1 MSKSK
6 FFGLKVGLV
15 ALLLA
20 VAVLSV
26 FTLTACADKLDVAE
40 LQIVEGSVPEVAEQ
54 GKFNISDV
62 RLLVIDSEGKS
73 QEIAATSSMLTTEG
87 RAALQTP
94 GEQSITIY
102 YQQKTVVFSVLIVP
116 EGTETV
122 KVSFVDLSGNSL
134 GSKTVVKGSAVTA
147 PDAPK
152 VDGQVFVG
160 WADVTTG
167 QEVSLSAVEANMTVK
182 PVYSENATEY
192 TVTFVDYKGNT
203 IATQTVRHGSKITPP
218 SYTKPAELASYD
230 WGVDF
235 STYTVTG
242 NVTFNMSVTYV
253 EKTVEY
259 YYAFNSRPE
268 VTYYTGVSESV
279 KVGTNATKQ
288 KQVETSL
295 ASKGLT
301 FLSWHNTS
309 TVINVDTKMV
319 ALVADRYFTISYKNG
334 DFDPQRVLSGTVYTL
349 PASANAK
356 EGHTFN
362 GQWKDADEKVYKGS
376 LTVEKDLVLE
386 PVYNKKQIPVTIEF
400 TFAGLKVAPGDST
413 DRTETVTVSNA
424 FYHDVINKDYID
436 AILAD
441 LVKKDSAYADYTV
454 ESIVFNTVD
463 VTVSGFTLGDVVGG
477 YTFEV
482 RAVDKTKSTEGLVYK
497 ECDGGYAVT
506 EYNGDAKIIY
516 ISELYNGEDVV
527 KIGDNVFA
535 NKEIAYISIPESVKE
550 IGDGAFAN
558 ATFGSNVSLP
568 DLETFGTGVFAGAQA
583 AETENAD
590 GELVR
595 QQIAVVF
602 GENST
607 FVSLD
612 GNTFNGTK
620 GIVKVTLPASV
631 TEITD
636 RTEYSADGKSDEVK
650 EINLDNVTKIG
661 AYAFYNGSLAVTGS
675 LAAVTEVGA
684 YAFYGSDVKSLDL
697 PNVKV
702 IGEGAFAG
710 MKSLTALSLA
720 TQTVLGEGETGIEFN
735 AEAIRGDV
743 LLGSVTL
750 GEAVT
755 ALSADGSDYGC
766 NALAVFNLS
775 ASIDS
780 IGTSAGNGAKDFF
793 ALFKGLKEVNVEEGG
808 EVYLSDNGV
817 LYSVITV
824 NAETAQFPGY
834 EVGEKIAL
842 LEFYPFGKTGD
853 YVIPGTIGSFD
864 VAGINADLSEVRINT
879 LTFNTAVIKSVI
891 SSQGELSLAGSAD
904 SVNNMIVDG
913 AILGADKDTF
923 AVNLGYLVNITD
935 EGNFDAYIYIKGKV
949 IAEFNDVV
957 SENGWESKVFLY
969 EEGALSLYDEKY
981 GLVYIVKDG
990 YATVLYGIKGSES
1003 ITVPAT
1009 LNGYE
1014 VKAVASNAFA
1024 NYDNLISVRIDA
1036 VLNGLDKTVFAGCVA
1051 LEEISVAGWSADA
1064 VVASDAFA
1072 DTVYG
1077 QSRNLIVLGGKL
1089 IVYNNYKADEE
1100 KGITTVVT
1108 AADLEGI
1115 TVIPAGIFAGKNV
1128 SEIYF
1133 ADSVVAI
1140 EAGAFENCASLTTVD
1155 FNKVLTIGDN
1165 AFSRSGLVSAT
1176 LTSVTYLGDGVFSG
1190 ASSLESVIIPGEVN
1204 SGYLPVKTF
1213 MDCTSLVS
1221 VEMPEVENLSAD
1233 ENGYSY
1239 AFNNCVSLT
1248 DISFASSFAAIPGYA
1263 FSVTGVVSVDFSKM
1277 SVTNIG
1283 YGAFAGCASLENVV
1297 LDYKIPAVAE
1307 LAFSRCA
1314 ENLTVKVVGTGG
1326 ILAGSVIE
1334 ANVFPNSTT
1343 FYIASGANPAV
1354 LTNYTVKTEYPIV
1367 TFGMMEGFEAE
1378 GSLDMSALLDTIYM
1392 EEAPQ
1397 AKAFDGYVFEGWYK
1411 KENDNY
1417 IRLEFPL
1424 GITENITLY
1433 AKYYKENIGS
1443 LTDADV
1449 VYDEALGGYVI
1460 VGYTDTQ
1467 SRTAYIPAMYE
1478 GENGLYPIVAVYAGA
1493 FAECVNLE
1501 SLALPEGVKTIY
1513 AGKPED
1519 GSATFNTALR
1529 SLSVPSTVET
1539 IQKGVF
1545 SEVNAE
1551 FDIIFAANSML
1562 INADKSVFE
1571 GTAWYTAREKEAI
1584 EGRNNGFVIAGRLAI
1599 AYLGEEKS
1607 VVLPSD
1613 IYKLADG
1620 LFKDNEIIEE
1630 IVLNDA
1636 LMYIGQEC
1644 FTNAS
1649 NLKEVSYESGNNQ
1662 LSAIIE
1668 ATLSSFEGTAWYN
1681 TLDMVIVGT
1690 ILLKYKNTTGKETV
1704 TVPEYITEIGESAF
1718 EGATM
1723 KALLFAGNSALK
1735 KIGNRAFANSS
1746 LVTVVLP
1753 GGVTEM
1759 GESVFE
1765 NCKGLQQADLGS
1777 VAIETL
1783 PAKTFSGDKELK
1795 EVVLNAATS
1804 AFGDG
1809 SFASCSALSV
1819 LTAPGFEF
1827 TDNFAVTGI
1836 DDTPFYTSS
1845 QAQETDSFVLL
1856 GKVLVKYVA
1865 GTAVLPDGENK
1876 IVTVPEGVEI
1886 ILANVFNSAT
1896 FYKVVLPAGLKVIDD
1911 NAFLHARVAEVE
1923 FAGSGLLEVGES
1935 AFENC
1940 TNLSV
1945 IVLPETVVAIG
1956 VDAFKNT
1963 ALTEID
1969 IPDSVISIGSG
1980 AFANNDFLGYVRLSV
1995 KLTEI
2000 GSGAFAGNAKLNK
2013 ISWLVATA
2021 VFEELNAN
2029 IENALKASL
2038 GEEYSDSDFAE
2049 FVNALFYGAMGTQ
2062 DNSYLRLYAPADLYN
2077 FVNNTDDESGDKKI
2091 LAWKNAES
2099 FELFADGTYPTV
2111 SFDSEGYY
2119 MSSFNTEIIE
2129 SIGVPSRTGHTFK
2142 GWFTDNGRN
2151 NPLVLPYY
2159 VYSDITLYADWYA
2172 NDLESD
2178 VDETYG
2184 FRLVDNEYYEII
2196 SVTTDETT
2204 VYIPTTVAGY
2214 PVKSVNLTSDVG
2226 GVTKIVLTDAAAF
2239 NGMAS
2244 NLFRFFPDLTEV
2256 ELVDN
2261 GTSVVDMTI
2270 TDGVIYSADGTVLIA
2285 YLATYSEG
2293 QDGVPVKNT
2302 EFTVPD
2308 GVTTI
2313 LSYAFVNSGLQKITL
2328 GKDVASIGEK
2338 AFNDELAEIVFSA
2351 EGKITD
2357 ADSLS
2362 FDNTGWYASSAK
2374 TEYIVNGSVVGLF
2387 YSAGNILIGYEQ
2399 TAATSNLVIPNQLN
2413 GFDITVIAGY
2423 LNAGA
2428 RDSEDVIYTFNNLT
2442 LPNKLVKINSKAF
2455 AGIDV
2460 LVNINTDS
2468 TVLNDIADDVFSETT
2483 FYNQNNS
2490 DMIILGK
2497 VLLKCINTTS
2507 SIVVPN
2513 GIEAIAN
2520 RAFTGG
2526 QVRTITLPSTLKY
2539 IGAEAFYNCTS
2550 LETITIPDSVISI
2563 GEKAFAVSKNLKSV
2577 NFNAATSKLTEIGE
2591 GAFQGCEGLTSIDIP
2606 YTVEKIGAAAFQN
2619 CYNLATVN
2627 FDYIVTTETDGV
2639 ITTEIIA
2646 KSKLTELGEMAFY
2659 NNRKLTTVTI
2669 PDGLTEIGRE
2679 TFYGCSALESVNF
2692 DVEKS
2697 KVRVIGELAF
2707 AECALL
2713 GSKVNVASPNLVTVI
2728 MPNSLITVE
2737 SRAFEN
2743 CSSML
2748 GIRFNY
2754 NLKNVESDAFNGCKR
2769 LTKVEVFSATPAN
2782 IASGAFNRGDAPYY
2796 KLRIYV
2802 SASVN
2807 DTVKKDYQAKWTEYA
2822 SNIYDNTELPVL
2834 VYCHTTSSGSGTV
2847 DNLSDPIA
2855 TDIVVNPTY
2864 TWGNTTYSTWR
2875 YKSFENKQSD
2885 GNYVIDGTA
2894 GKLNQLITS
2903 YDYQIQTDPAN
2914 PNQSYTLLILDYDR
2928 VTVTTSA

>member
-26 FTLTACADKLDVAE
+26 FTLTACGDKLDVAE

-102 YQQKTVVFSVLIVP
+102 YQQKTVVFTVLIVP

-147 PDAPK
+147 PEAPK

-167 QEVSLSAVEANMTVK
+167 QEVSLSAVETNMTVK

-203 IATQTVRHGSKITPP
+203 VATQTVRHGSKITPP

-235 STYTVTG
+235 STYTVTS
-242 NVTFNMSVTYV
+242 NVTFHMSVTYV

-268 VTYYTGVSESV
+268 VTYYTGISESV
-279 KVGTNATKQ
+279 KVGSNATKQ

-295 ASKGLT
+295 ASKGLN
-301 FLSWHNTS
+301 FLSWLNTS

-334 DFDPQRVLSGTVYTL
+334 DFDPQQVLSGTVYTL
-349 PASANAK
+349 PASANALK
-356 EGHTFN
+356 GHTFN
-362 GQWKDADEKVYKGS
+362 GQWKDADGKVYTKS

-386 PVYNKKQIPVTIEF
+386 PVYNKKQIPVTVEF
-400 TFAGLKVAPGDST
+400 TFAGLKVAAGDST
-413 DRTETVTVSNA
+413 DRTETVTVDDA
-424 FYHDVINKDYID
+424 FYGDVIDKDYID

-441 LVKKDSAYADYTV
+441 LVKKDSSYADYTV
-454 ESIVFNTVD
+454 ESILFNTVD
-463 VTVSGFTLGDVVGG
+463 ITVTGYTLDDVVGG
-477 YTFEV
+477 YVFEV
-482 RAVDKTKSTEGLVYK
+482 RAVDATQSTEGLVYS
-497 ECDGGYAVT
+497 EYNGGYAVT
-506 EYNGDAKIIY
+506 AYNGDAKIIY
-516 ISELYNGEDVV
+516 ISEEYNGKPVL

-535 NKEIAYISIPESVKE
+535 GKEIAYISIPASVKE
-550 IGDGAFAN
+550 IGNGAFAN
-558 ATFGSNVSLP
+558 VTFGSDVILP
-568 DLETFGTGVFAGAQA
+568 DLDVFGTKVFAGAKS
-583 AETENAD
+583 AETENSD

-595 QQIAVVF
+595 QQISVVF

-607 FVSLD
+607 FASLD

-631 TEITD
+631 TEITA
-636 RTEYSADGKSDEVK
+636 RTEYSADGKSDDVK

-661 AYAFYNGSLAVTGS
+661 TYAFYNGSLAVTGS
-675 LAAVTEVGA
+675 LAVVTEVGS
-684 YAFYGSDVKSLDL
+684 YAFYGSDIVSLDL
-697 PNVKV
+697 SNVKV
-702 IGEGAFAG
+702 IGEGAFAE
-710 MKSLTALSLA
+710 MKSLNALSLA
-720 TQTVLGEGETGIEFN
+720 TETVLADGETGITFDAEF
-735 AEAIRGDV
+735 IRGDA

-750 GEAVT
+750 GKGVT
-755 ALSADGSDYGC
+755 ALKADGSDYGC
-766 NALAVFNLS
+766 DSLAVFNLS
-775 ASIDS
+775 SS
-780 IGTSAGNGAKDFF
+780 LKSYTTGFF
-793 ALFKGLKEVNVEEGG
+793 AKFKGLKEVNVEEGG
-808 EVYLSDNGV
+808 EKYLSDNGV

-824 NAETAQFPGY
+824 DAENAQYLGY
-834 EVGEKIAL
+834 EVGDKIAL
-842 LEFYPFGKTGD
+842 LEFYPYAKTGD
-853 YVIPGTIGSFD
+853 YTVPEKIGTYD
-864 VAGINADLSEVRINT
+864 VAGITADLSEVRINT
-879 LTFNTAVIKSVI
+879 LTFNTAVINAVI
-891 SSQGELSLAGSAD
+891 SSQGALSLSGSAD

-913 AILGADKDTF
+913 AILGTDKDVF
-923 AVNLGYLVNITD
+923 ATNLGYLVTLVD
-935 EGNFDAYIYIKGKV
+935 EGNFDVNIYLKGDV

-957 SENGWESKVFLY
+957 SENGWGNKVFLY
-969 EEGALSLYDEKY
+969 DDNALSLYDEEY

-990 YATVLYGIKGSES
+990 YATVLYGNKGAEN
-1003 ITVPAT
+1003 IIVPSQ
-1009 LNGYE
+1009 LGGYE
-1014 VKAVASNAFA
+1014 VKAIASNAFA
-1024 NYDNLISVRIDA
+1024 DYTNLKGIEIDA
-1036 VLNGLDKTVFAGCVA
+1036 VLNGLDNTVFAGCVA
-1051 LEEISVAGWSADA
+1051 LEEISVAGWSSNAT
-1064 VVASDAFA
+1064 VASDAFA
-1072 DTVYG
+1072 DTVFG
-1077 QSRNLIVLGGKL
+1077 QSRNLIVLGGKI
-1089 IVYNNYKADEE
+1089 IVYNNYDPDED
-1100 KGITTVVT
+1100 KGISTVVT
-1108 AADLEGI
+1108 AEELQGI

-1133 ADSVVAI
+1133 ADSVTAI
-1140 EAGAFENCASLTTVD
+1140 EAGAFEDCAQLSVVD

-1165 AFSRSGLVSAT
+1165 AFSGSGIVSAN
-1176 LTSVTYLGDGVFSG
+1176 LTSVTTLGKGVFSG
-1190 ASSLESVIIPGEVN
+1190 ASSLESVVIPGKVN
-1204 SGYLPVKTF
+1204 SGYLPVETF
-1213 MDCTSLVS
+1213 KDCAFLVS
-1221 VEMPEVENLSAD
+1221 VEMPEIVNLSSDA
-1233 ENGYSY
+1233 NGNSY

-1248 DISFASSFAAIPGYA
+1248 DISFASSFASVPGYA
-1263 FSVTGVVSVDFSKM
+1263 FSGTGVVSVDFSKM
-1277 SVTNIG
+1277 SATNIG
-1283 YGAFAGCASLENVV
+1283 SAAFSACSDLTNVV
-1297 LDYKIPAVAE
+1297 LDSKIPAVGE
-1307 LAFSRCA
+1307 LAFYGCA
-1314 ENLTVKVVGTGG
+1314 ENLTVKIVGTGG

-1334 ANVFPNSTT
+1334 ANVFPNGTI

-1354 LTNYTVKTEYPIV
+1354 LINYTVKTEYPIV

-1392 EEAPQ
+1392 EEAPV
-1397 AKAFDGYVFEGWYK
+1397 AKAFEGYVFEGWYK

-1449 VYDEALGGYVI
+1449 VYDEAQGGYVI

-1467 SRTAYIPAMYE
+1467 SRTAYIPALYD
-1478 GENGLYPIVAVYAGA
+1478 GPDGLYPVVAVYAGA

-1501 SLALPEGVKTIY
+1501 SLALPEGVKALY
-1513 AGKPED
+1513 AGKPDD
-1519 GSATFNTALR
+1519 GSATFNSALR
-1529 SLSVPSTVET
+1529 SLTIPSTLET
-1539 IQKGVF
+1539 LENGVF
-1545 SEVNAE
+1545 AGVNAQ
-1551 FDIIFAANSML
+1551 FDLVFAANSML

-1571 GTAWYTAREKEAI
+1571 GTAWFTAREKEAS
-1584 EGRNNGFVIAGRLAI
+1584 EGRNNGFIVAGRLAI
-1599 AYLGEEKS
+1599 AYLGEEES
-1607 VVLPSD
+1607 VVVPSD
-1613 IYKLADG
+1613 VYKLADG
-1620 LFKDNEIIEE
+1620 LFKNNTVIKE

-1636 LMYIGQEC
+1636 LRYIGNEC
-1644 FTNAS
+1644 FTDAT
-1649 NLKEVSYESGNNQ
+1649 NLMEVSYESGNNQ
-1662 LSAIIE
+1662 LSGIVE
-1668 ATLSSFEGTAWYN
+1668 ANLSSFEGTAWYN

-1704 TVPEYITEIGESAF
+1704 TIPEYITEIGESAF

-1765 NCKGLQQADLGS
+1765 NCKGLQQADMSS

-1783 PAKTFSGDKELK
+1783 PAKTFSGDIGLK
-1795 EVVLNAATS
+1795 EVVLNEATI
-1804 AFGDG
+1804 AFGDE
-1809 SFASCSALSV
+1809 SFASCSVLSV
-1819 LTAPGFEF
+1819 LTAPGFSY
-1827 TDNFAVTGI
+1827 TDNFSVTGI
-1836 DDTPFYTSS
+1836 YDTAFYTS
-1845 QAQETDSFVLL
+1845 AQTQEADSFVLL
-1856 GKVLVKYVA
+1856 GKVLIKYVA
-1865 GTAVLPDGENK
+1865 GSAVLPDGENK
-1876 IVTVPEGVEI
+1876 IVTVPDGVEI

-1896 FYKVVLPAGLKVIDD
+1896 FYKVILPAGLKVIDD
-1911 NAFLHARVAEVE
+1911 NAFLYSRVAEVE

-1940 TNLSV
+1940 TDLSV
-1945 IVLPETVVAIG
+1945 IVLPDTVTTIG

-1980 AFANNDFLGYVRLSV
+1980 AFANNASLGYVKLSV
-1995 KLTEI
+1995 SLAEI
-2000 GSGAFAGNAKLNK
+2000 GEGAFAGNAKLYK
-2013 ISWLVATA
+2013 ISWLVTTA
-2021 VFEELNAN
+2021 QFEELNAN
-2029 IENALKASL
+2029 LENALKLAL
-2038 GEEYSDSDFAE
+2038 GEEYSDTDFAE
-2049 FVNALFYGAMGTQ
+2049 FVNALFAGAMGTQ

-2077 FVNNTDDESGDKKI
+2077 FVNNTDNESGDKKI

-2119 MSSFNTEIIE
+2119 MSSFNTEVIE
-2129 SIGVPSRTGHTFK
+2129 TIGVPSRTGHTFK

-2159 VYSDITLYADWYA
+2159 VYSDLTLYADWYA
-2172 NDLESD
+2172 NDLETD
-2178 VDETYG
+2178 VDDTYG
-2184 FRLVDNEYYEII
+2184 FRLVENEYYEIT

-2204 VYIPTTVAGY
+2204 IYIPTTVAGY
-2214 PVKSVNLTSDVG
+2214 PVKSINLTQNVG
-2226 GVTKIVLTDAAAF
+2226 GVTKIVLTDAASF

-2293 QDGVPVKNT
+2293 SDGALVKNT

-2313 LSYAFVNSGLQKITL
+2313 LSYAFANSGLEKVTL
-2328 GKDVASIGEK
+2328 GKGVASIGEK
-2338 AFNDELAEIVFSA
+2338 AFNDGLAEIVFSA

-2362 FDNTGWYASSAK
+2362 FDNTVWYENSAK

-2387 YSAGNILIGYEQ
+2387 YSAGNMLIGYEQ
-2399 TAATSNLVIPNQLN
+2399 TAATSNLVIPNQLK

-2423 LNAGA
+2423 LNADA

-2468 TVLNDIADDVFSETT
+2468 TVLNDIADDVFSDTT

-2497 VLLKCINTTS
+2497 VLLKCVNTTS
-2507 SIVVPN
+2507 NIVVPN

-2520 RAFTGG
+2520 KAFTGG
-2526 QVRTITLPSTLKY
+2526 QVKTISLPSTLKY
-2539 IGAEAFYNCTS
+2539 IGAEAFYNCTD

-2577 NFNAATSKLTEIGE
+2577 IFNAATSKLTEIGE
-2591 GAFQGCEGLTSIDIP
+2591 GAFQGCEGLTSMDIP

-2619 CYNLATVN
+2619 CYNLSTVN
-2627 FDYIVTTETDGV
+2627 FDYVVTTETDGV
-2639 ITTEIIA
+2639 ITTEIKA

-2679 TFYGCSALESVNF
+2679 TFYGCSVLENVIF

-2697 KVRVIGELAF
+2697 KVKVIGEYAF
-2707 AECALL
+2707 AECAAL
-2713 GSKVNVASPNLVTVI
+2713 GGRVDVTAPSLVTVI

-2822 SNIYDNTELPVL
+2822 SNIYDNTELPLL

-2885 GNYVIDGTA
+2885 GSYVIDGTN

-2903 YDYQIQTDPAN
+2903 YDYQLQTDPAN
-2914 PNQSYTLLILDYDR
+2914 PNQTYTLLILDYDK

>member
-6 FFGLKVGLV
+6 LFGLKVGLV

-20 VAVLSV
+20 IAVLSV
-26 FTLTACADKLDVAE
+26 FTLTACGDKLDVAE

-73 QEIAATSSMLTTEG
+73 QEIAATSAMLTTEG

-102 YQQKTVVFSVLIVP
+102 YQQKTVVFTVLIVP

-122 KVSFVDLSGNSL
+122 KVSFVDLAGNSL

-147 PDAPK
+147 PEAPK

-167 QEVSLSAVEANMTVK
+167 QEVSLSKVETNMTVK

-203 IATQTVRHGSKITPP
+203 VATQTVRHGSKITPP
-218 SYTKPAELASYD
+218 SYTKPSELASYD

-268 VTYYTGVSESV
+268 VTYYTGISESV
-279 KVGTNATKQ
+279 RVGQNATKQ

-301 FLSWHNTS
+301 FLSWLNTS

-319 ALVADRYFTISYKNG
+319 ALVEDRYFTISYKNG
-334 DFDPQRVLSGTVYTL
+334 DFDPQQVLSGTVYTL
-349 PASANAK
+349 PASANALK
-356 EGHTFN
+356 GHTFN
-362 GQWKDADEKVYKGS
+362 GQWKDADGKIYTGS

-386 PVYNKKQIPVTIEF
+386 PVYNKKQIPVTVEF
-400 TFAGLKVAPGDST
+400 TFSGLKVAEGDST
-413 DRTETVTVSNA
+413 DRTERVTVDDA
-424 FYHDVINKDYID
+424 FYGDVIDKEYID
-436 AILAD
+436 EILAD
-441 LVKKDSAYADYTV
+441 LIKNNADYADYTV
-454 ESIVFNTVD
+454 ESILFSTVD
-463 VTVSGFTLGDVVGG
+463 VTVSGLTLDDVVGG
-477 YTFEV
+477 YAFEV
-482 RAVDKTKSTEGLVYK
+482 RAVDKTKSTEGLVYS
-497 ECDGGYAVT
+497 EYNDGYAVT
-506 EYNGDAKIIY
+506 AYNGDAKIIY
-516 ISELYNGEDVV
+516 ISDEYNGKPVV

-535 NKEIAYISIPESVKE
+535 NKEIAYISIPASVKE

-558 ATFGSNVSLP
+558 ATFGSDVILP
-568 DLETFGTGVFAGAQA
+568 DLEKFGNKVFAGAKSV
-583 AETENAD
+583 ETENAD

-607 FVSLD
+607 FASLD

-661 AYAFYNGSLAVTGS
+661 VRAFYNGSLAVTGS
-675 LAAVTEVGA
+675 LAAVTEVGS
-684 YAFYGSDVKSLDL
+684 YAFYGSDVESLDL

-702 IGEGAFAG
+702 IGEGAFAE

-755 ALSADGSDYGC
+755 ALSAGGSDYGC
-766 NALAVFNLS
+766 SALAVFNLPS
-775 ASIDS
+775 ALKSYS
-780 IGTSAGNGAKDFF
+780 NGFF
-793 ALFKGLKEVNVEEGG
+793 ANFKGIKEVNVEAGG
-808 EVYLSDNGV
+808 EIYLSDNGV
-817 LYSVITV
+817 LYTVITV
-824 NAETAQFPGY
+824 DEDTAQYLGY

-853 YVIPGTIGSFD
+853 YVIPEKIGSFD
-864 VAGINADLSEVRINT
+864 VAGIQADLSEVRINT
-879 LTFNTAVIKSVI
+879 LTFNTAVINSVI
-891 SSQGELSLAGSAD
+891 SSQGALSLAGSAD

-913 AILGADKDTF
+913 AILGTDKDTF
-923 AVNLGYLVNITD
+923 AANLGYLVTLVT
-935 EGNFDAYIYIKGKV
+935 EGNFDSVIYLKGDV

-957 SENGWESKVFLY
+957 SENGWASKVFLY
-969 EEGALSLYDEKY
+969 EEGALSVYDSEY
-981 GLVYIVKDG
+981 ELVYIVKDG
-990 YATVLYGIKGSES
+990 YATVLYGNKGAEN
-1003 ITVPAT
+1003 ITVPSE
-1009 LNGYE
+1009 LGGYA
-1014 VKAVASNAFA
+1014 VKALASNAFK
-1024 NYDNLISVRIDA
+1024 NYTNLKGIEINA
-1036 VLNGLDKTVFAGCVA
+1036 VLNGLDNTVFAGCDA
-1051 LEEISVAGWSADA
+1051 LEEISVAGWDA
-1064 VVASDAFA
+1064 KATVASDAFA
-1072 DTVYG
+1072 DTVFG
-1077 QSRNLIVLGGKL
+1077 QTRNLIVLGGKI
-1089 IVYNNYKADEE
+1089 IVYNNYEADEE

-1115 TVIPAGIFAGKNV
+1115 TVIPAGIFADKNV

-1165 AFSRSGLVSAT
+1165 AFSGSGIVSAN
-1176 LTSVTYLGDGVFSG
+1176 LTSVTTLGKGVFSG
-1190 ASSLESVIIPGEVN
+1190 AASLESVVIPGKIN
-1204 SGYLPVKTF
+1204 SGYLPVETF
-1213 MDCTSLVS
+1213 KDCASLVS
-1221 VEMPEVENLSAD
+1221 VEMPEVINLSAD

-1248 DISFASSFAAIPGYA
+1248 DISFASSFASIPGYA
-1263 FSVTGVVSVDFSKM
+1263 FSGTGVVSVDFSKM

-1283 YGAFAGCASLENVV
+1283 YGAFAGCSSLENVV
-1297 LDYKIPAVAE
+1297 LDSKIPAVAE
-1307 LAFSRCA
+1307 LAFYGCA
-1314 ENLTVKVVGTGG
+1314 ANLTVKIVGTGG
-1326 ILAGSVIE
+1326 ILNGSVIE
-1334 ANVFPNSTT
+1334 ADVFPAGTT

-1354 LTNYTVKTEYPIV
+1354 LINYNVETEYPRVAFEI
-1367 TFGMMEGFEAE
+1367 MEGFGTE
-1378 GSLDMSALLDTIYM
+1378 GSLDMPALLDTIYM

-1397 AKAFDGYVFEGWYK
+1397 AKAFDGYIFEGWYK

-1424 GITENITLY
+1424 GITEDMIFY

-1449 VYDEALGGYVI
+1449 DYDEEQGGYVI

-1478 GENGLYPIVAVYAGA
+1478 GGNGLYPIVAVYAGA

-1545 SEVNAE
+1545 SGVNAE

-1571 GTAWYTAREKEAI
+1571 GTAWYTAREKEAT

-1668 ATLSSFEGTAWYN
+1668 ATLSSFEGTAWYD

-1704 TVPEYITEIGESAF
+1704 TVPEYITEIGDGAF
-1718 EGATM
+1718 EGSTM
-1723 KALLFAGNSALK
+1723 KTLLFAGNSALK
-1735 KIGNRAFANSS
+1735 KIGDRAFANS
-1746 LVTVVLP
+1746 LLTVVTLP
-1753 GGVTEM
+1753 AGVTEM
-1759 GESVFE
+1759 GEGVFE
-1765 NCKGLQQADLGS
+1765 GCSGLQSADLS
-1777 VAIETL
+1777 AVAVRTL
-1783 PAKTFSGDKELK
+1783 PANTFSGNSELK
-1795 EVVLNAATS
+1795 EVILSEATV
-1804 AFGDG
+1804 AFGAG
-1809 SFASCSALSV
+1809 SFSGCLSLASI
-1819 LTAPGFEF
+1819 TAPGFEF
-1827 TDNFAVTGI
+1827 TDNFADTGI
-1836 DDTPFYTSS
+1836 SDTAFYTSS
-1845 QAQETDSFVLL
+1845 IAQENDTFVVL

-1865 GTAVLPDGENK
+1865 GNAVVPDGEVK
-1876 IVTVPEGVEI
+1876 VVTVPEGVEI

-1896 FYKVVLPAGLKVIDD
+1896 FYKIILPAELKVIDD
-1911 NAFLHARVAEVE
+1911 NAFLYSRVTEVE

-1940 TNLSV
+1940 TNLSI
-1945 IVLPETVVAIG
+1945 IVLPDTVTEIG
-1956 VDAFKNT
+1956 ADAFKNT

-1969 IPDSVISIGSG
+1969 IPDSVVSIGSG
-1980 AFANNDFLGYVRLSV
+1980 AFANNASLGYVRLSV
-1995 KLTEI
+1995 NLTEI

-2038 GEEYSDSDFAE
+2038 GEEYADEDFAA
-2049 FVNALFYGAMGTQ
+2049 FINGLFEGAMGTQ
-2062 DNSYLRLYAPADLYN
+2062 DVTYLRMYAPAELYN
-2077 FVNNTDDESGDKKI
+2077 FVNNTDNESGDKKI

-2099 FELFADGTYPTV
+2099 FALFADGTYPTV
-2111 SFDSEGYY
+2111 SFDSDGYY
-2119 MSSFNTEIIE
+2119 MSSFNAEVIE
-2129 SIGVPSRTGHTFK
+2129 TIGTPARSGHTFK
-2142 GWFTDNGRN
+2142 GWYTDNGRN

-2159 VYSDITLYADWYA
+2159 VYSDLTLYADWYK
-2172 NDLESD
+2172 NDLETD
-2178 VDETYG
+2178 VDDTYG
-2184 FRLVDNEYYEII
+2184 FRLVDNEYYEIT
-2196 SVTTDETT
+2196 SVATDENTI
-2204 VYIPTTVAGY
+2204 YIPTTVAGY
-2214 PVKSVNLTSDVG
+2214 PVKSVNLTKNVN

-2244 NLFRFFPDLTEV
+2244 NIFRFFPDLTEV

-2261 GTSVVDMTI
+2261 GLSVVDMVI
-2270 TDGVIYSADGTVLIA
+2270 TDGVLYSADGTVLMA
-2285 YLATYSEG
+2285 YLATYTEG
-2293 QDGVPVKNT
+2293 SDGEQVKNT
-2302 EFTVPD
+2302 EFTIPD
-2308 GVTTI
+2308 TVTTI
-2313 LSYAFVNSGLQKITL
+2313 LSYAFANSGLEKITL
-2328 GKDVASIGEK
+2328 GKGVAAIGEK
-2338 AFNDELAEIVFSA
+2338 AFNDGLGEIVFSA

-2362 FDNTGWYASSAK
+2362 FDNTVWYENSAK
-2374 TEYIVNGSVVGLF
+2374 TEYVVKGSVVGLF
-2387 YSAGNILIGYEQ
+2387 YSAGNILIGYDQ
-2399 TAATSNLVIPNQLN
+2399 KAATSDLIIPNQLK

-2423 LNAGA
+2423 INSGA
-2428 RDSEDVIYTFNNLT
+2428 RESEDTVYSFNNLT
-2442 LPNKLVKINSKAF
+2442 LPNKLTKINSKAF

-2468 TVLNDIADDVFSETT
+2468 TVLSDIANDVFSDTT
-2483 FYNQNNS
+2483 FYIQSNS
-2490 DMIILGK
+2490 EMIILGK
-2497 VLLKCINTTS
+2497 VLLKCINTATN
-2507 SIVVPN
+2507 IEVPN

-2520 RAFTGG
+2520 RAFADG
-2526 QVRTITLPSTLKY
+2526 QVRTISLPSTLKY
-2539 IGAEAFYNCTS
+2539 IGDEAFYGAKN
-2550 LETITIPDSVISI
+2550 LETITIPDSVLTI
-2563 GEKAFAVSKNLKSV
+2563 GEAAFALSLNLQSV
-2577 NFNAATSKLTEIGE
+2577 NFNASSSKLNEIGAS
-2591 GAFQGCEGLTSIDIP
+2591 AFQGCNALTSIDIP
-2606 YTVEKIGAAAFQN
+2606 YTVEKIGASAFLN
-2619 CYNLATVN
+2619 CRNLTSVN
-2627 FDYIVTTETDGV
+2627 FDYILTTEVDGV
-2639 ITTEIIA
+2639 ITTEVKA

-2659 NNRKLTTVTI
+2659 DNRKLTSITI

-2679 TFYGCSALESVNF
+2679 TFYGCSLLETVNF
-2692 DVEKS
+2692 DVDKS
-2697 KVRVIGELAF
+2697 NLKVIGEYAF
-2707 AECALL
+2707 AECSSL
-2713 GSKVNVASPNLVTVI
+2713 GSKVDVNNPSLVTVI
-2728 MPNSLITVE
+2728 LPNALITVE
-2737 SRAFEN
+2737 RNAFQN

-2754 NLKNVESDAFNGCKR
+2754 NLKNVASDAFDGCKR
-2769 LTKVEVFSATPAN
+2769 LTKIEVFSSTPAN
-2782 IASGAFNRGDAPYY
+2782 IASGAFDRGDSPYY

-2802 SASVN
+2802 GASVN
-2807 DTVKKDYQAKWTEYA
+2807 DTIKNDYKAKWTEYA
-2822 SNIYDNTELPVL
+2822 DNIYDRSELPLL
-2834 VYCHTTSSGSGTV
+2834 VYCHTTSSGSGTT

-2855 TDIVVNPTY
+2855 TDIVINPTY
-2864 TWGNTTYSTWR
+2864 TWGNTTYSTWK
-2875 YKSFENKQSD
+2875 YKEFANKQSD
-2885 GNYVIDGTA
+2885 GEYAVDGSVA
-2894 GKLNQLITS
+2894 RLNQLITAF
-2903 YDYQIQTDPAN
+2903 DYQIQANPAN
-2914 PNQSYTLLILDYDR
+2914 PGQPYTLLILDYDR
-2928 VTVTTSA
+2928 VTVTTST